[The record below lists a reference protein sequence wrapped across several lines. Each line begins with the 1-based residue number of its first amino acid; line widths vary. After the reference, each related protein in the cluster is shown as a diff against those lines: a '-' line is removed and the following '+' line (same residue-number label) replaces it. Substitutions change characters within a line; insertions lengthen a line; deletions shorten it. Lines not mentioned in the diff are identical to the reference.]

1 MANKTVYP
9 YGTSGSLPSS
19 IGLVNDLT
27 TGGVDKA
34 LTAEMGKQLG
44 TLTDQL
50 DLAVNGEPA
59 DHYEWVDIDLDTGA
73 PVYSFIH
80 GAQNKWFAHQ
90 TWCGRIFQ
98 VVPGQKYKI
107 TASPSALTNYAFLR
121 SGTPVNNQPPDYAT
135 GSSLSGDI
143 AAGQSS
149 PEETAPED
157 AYYLFVLTHTGSTTE
172 NAVVVQT
179 YTRSESV
186 VGLITKVSNVEE
198 DVEEIKQHISHPL
211 YEYVDVG
218 LGAIATDS
226 YIINGS
232 DLKWCANW
240 TNWASKFL
248 PCTPGKTYK
257 VIAGPEGYTEY
268 TFLTSNAHT
277 ARTAVSTFANGWT
290 LSPKVPAG
298 SESEDLLAPADAQY
312 LYVVVQTGNTTLNSV
327 QVKVKE
333 GSGYQ
338 YIDFDEK
345 FSKINESIG
354 FIASSGSKRVCEGD
368 TTKDNVF
375 HDLQSAV
382 DDCQDDVLT
391 TISIDGDLHIGT
403 TVTIPSTKKIRLVG
417 GGIKGSIFSLAMRRK
432 DIGNVAKIYI
442 GSLKPQWIEVD
453 GVVKYPAS
461 SKRAYPYKCAFAT
474 SGAENSD
481 VTTTFTIPTDD
492 ATKLSAAGYSNAWV
506 TILDRWMAHKFRID
520 SVNTS
525 NGTLTIT
532 YYNGNQTY
540 HPTTGTKRV
549 IIENINIESAVMNDN
564 ADTWGVGTFYYTGGY
579 LYYKY
584 SSTEPVPN
592 IEIPNIE
599 TLIVSNGYL
608 MMDGVKVSM
617 TAHDF
622 DNLMGEGEGHGYR
635 SLQSGFVING
645 AIDIGG
651 AADITSCTFTHTTN
665 NAIRVLNTAENVT
678 IDNCTFEEV
687 GTDAILVGVTNY
699 IAYNKGQMSDYVP
712 TTIPINVN
720 IIGNSVH
727 HPGRVYQEASAI
739 AMAYARGFY
748 IGKNVISDTYYTGI
762 STGLDWKATSTQGN
776 RDGIV
781 EGNLLKNI
789 GVGYCAL
796 RDGSAFYNLGEEI
809 NMIFR
814 NNIINEVYG
823 EAHPT
828 NSINSLYFDA
838 GSRNVTA
845 QNNIVYDTFA
855 FVFFNVSGS
864 RGITVTNNIFALPKR
879 AINTENENIPDAV
892 THNIFAWSGTK
903 TSVQST
909 TGTYVG
915 NLYYRYDG
923 SATASFDESA
933 VIGNPGFRDVDNYDF
948 DIVDQTNTSQISFVP
963 FSLNGPSMELIM
975 RTKNSPE
982 DEAALAEWKIRWNN
996 GTL

>member
-1 MANKTVYP
+1 MANQTVYP
-9 YGTSGSLPSS
+9 YGTGGSLPSS

-44 TLTDQL
+44 TLIDQL
-50 DLAVNGEPA
+50 DLAVNGTSSG
-59 DHYEWVDIDLDTGA
+59 DYEWVDIDLDTGT
-73 PVYSFIH
+73 PINSYIH
-80 GAQNKWFAHQ
+80 GTQNKWLSST

-121 SGTPVNNQPPDYAT
+121 SGPVNNLTPYYAT
-135 GSSLSGDI
+135 GSSFSGDI

-149 PEETAPED
+149 PEETAPND
-157 AYYLFVLTHTGSTTE
+157 ANYLYVLTHTGSTTE
-172 NAVVVQT
+172 NEVTIQT
-179 YTRSESV
+179 YASIPAVE
-186 VGLITKVSNVEE
+186 GLITKVNN
-198 DVEEIKQHISHPL
+198 L
-211 YEYVDVG
+211 YDAVDD
-218 LGAIATDS
+218 I
-226 YIINGS
+226 
-232 DLKWCANW
+232 
-240 TNWASKFL
+240 
-248 PCTPGKTYK
+248 
-257 VIAGPEGYTEY
+257 
-268 TFLTSNAHT
+268 
-277 ARTAVSTFANGWT
+277 FADGT
-290 LSPKVPAG
+290 
-298 SESEDLLAPADAQY
+298 
-312 LYVVVQTGNTTLNSV
+312 
-327 QVKVKE
+327 
-333 GSGYQ
+333 
-338 YIDFDEK
+338 
-345 FSKINESIG
+345 
-354 FIASSGSKRVCEGD
+354 KRVCEGD

-382 DDCQDDVLT
+382 NACQDDVLT

-403 TVTIPSTKKIRLVG
+403 TITIPSTKKIRLVG
-417 GGIKGSIFSLAMRRK
+417 GCLKGSVFSPAMRRK
-432 DIGNVAKIYI
+432 DTGNVAKIYI

-461 SKRAYPYKCAFAT
+461 SKRAYLYKCTFSST
-474 SGAENSD
+474 GAQNSN
-481 VTTTFTIPTDD
+481 VTTTFTIPTAD
-492 ATKLSAAGYSNAWV
+492 ATKLSASGYSNAWV

-520 SVNTS
+520 NVNTS

-532 YYNGNQTY
+532 YYNGKQSY
-540 HPTTGTKRV
+540 HATTGSLRM
-549 IIENINIESAVMNDN
+549 ILENVNIESAEINDN
-564 ADTWGVGTFYYTGGY
+564 SDTWGEGTFYYTGGY

-584 SSTEPVPN
+584 SANDSAPN

-699 IAYNKGQMSDYVP
+699 IAYNKGQMPDYVP
-712 TTIPINVN
+712 ITIPINVN

-776 RDGIV
+776 RNGIV

-823 EAHPT
+823 DPHST
-828 NSINSLYFDA
+828 NSINSLYFDE

-845 QNNIVYDTFA
+845 QNNIVYDTYG
-855 FVFFNVSGS
+855 FVFFNIAGPE
-864 RGITVTNNIFALPKR
+864 RGITVTNNIFALPKK
-879 AINTENENIPDAV
+879 AINTENEYLPDAV
-892 THNIFAWSGTK
+892 THNIFAWNGTK

-923 SATASFDESA
+923 TATASFDTSA
-933 VIGNPGFRDVDNYDF
+933 VIGNPGFRDVNNYDF

-963 FSLNGPSMELIM
+963 FSLKGPSMELIM

-982 DEAALAEWKIRWNN
+982 DESALAEWKTRWNN